1 MPVTSPWKTWREG
14 GLEGGDGGFALVPCG
29 FGTEEDA
36 VPVVVGEGFAVVV
49 PDGVE
54 LAGGSEF
61 LAVVG
66 ELLDVGEGVVPV
78 GIDAGPVVDAGGD
91 PGLEVGVGEGRD
103 EAGEAAGLRVVLPG
117 YGDGGVLEGVGHGFE
132 ERGFFVGDVTP
143 EEELAMEGLEVGDDL
158 LHEVEVDGAEAL
170 CVYGGLGLAFA

>member
-1 MPVTSPWKTWREG
+1 MVAGLGDEGDGALGVEAELGEDGADLAGVCAGRRGSRDPCQKRRSLRVGLVGGVFEERVGGHHLFLGFVDLAGQVAVEDGAVG

-29 FGTEEDA
+29 FGSEEDA

-54 LAGGSEF
+54 LAGGAEL
-61 LAVVG
+61 LAVAG

-91 PGLEVGVGEGRD
+91 PGLACR
-103 EAGEAAGLRVVLPG
+103 R
-117 YGDGGVLEGVGHGFE
+117 
-132 ERGFFVGDVTP
+132 R
-143 EEELAMEGLEVGDDL
+143 
-158 LHEVEVDGAEAL
+158 
-170 CVYGGLGLAFA
+170 